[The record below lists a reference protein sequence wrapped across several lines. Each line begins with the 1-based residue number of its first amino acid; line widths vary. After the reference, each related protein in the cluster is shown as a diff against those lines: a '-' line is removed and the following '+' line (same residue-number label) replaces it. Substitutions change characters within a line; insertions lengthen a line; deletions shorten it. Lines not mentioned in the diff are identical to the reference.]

1 MKEQPI
7 PQVPVHTLHTLE
19 AKTCGLPMSYIDG
32 VSRTSFSRSIAHCI
46 ASFLPIDGFPLVP
59 KEQVTSQHREGL
71 TGWALKVPVTFRI
84 VGANYVA
91 QLTMDPVA
99 APIPE
104 MPCIMREGS
113 WAVYV
118 LDGSG
123 LPLRDRSVNGS
134 QSI

>member
-7 PQVPVHTLHTLE
+7 PQVPVHTLE

-32 VSRTSFSRSIAHCI
+32 VSRTSFSRTIAHCI
-46 ASFLPIDGFPLVP
+46 SSEAVVNGFPLGFPKVP
-59 KEQVTSQHREGL
+59 VFSPHREEL
-71 TGWALKVPVTFRI
+71 KGWALKVPATFRI

-113 WAVYV
+113 WVVYV